1 MSQHKHKHDQHC
13 EHPVETPPVIQP
25 VPIAGM
31 PALIPLLV
39 IAAWVA
45 VRSRG
50 R

>member
-1 MSQHKHKHDQHC
+1 MKHTNTEHC
-13 EHPVETPPVIQP
+13 EHPVETPAHP
-25 VPIAGM
+25 VPIAGI

-45 VRSRG
+45 VRRRG